1 MLTTKSSSRMRRGAA
16 VTGKSPFDPLGARRR
31 ICSGRRRKVGVDH
44 HAVEGG
50 AAAVP
55 SGGKN
60 ALCLFDDRL
69 CGPKAAPVPIVT
81 RS

>member
-1 MLTTKSSSRMRRGAA
+1 MLATKSSSRIRRGAV
-16 VTGKSPFDPLGARRR
+16 VTGKPPFDPWARRR
-31 ICSGRRRKVGVDH
+31 ICLARRRKGGVDH
-44 HAVEGG
+44 HDVERG

-60 ALCLFDDRL
+60 ALGLFDVRL
-69 CGPKAAPVPIVT
+69 CGPKAAPMSIVT